1 MTFWTFLDRHGSGI
15 FWLIFVLS
23 FSFGWCGAP
32 HSGCTLHIG
41 PTTVTSASA
50 SVAP

>member
-1 MTFWTFLDRHGSGI
+1 MTFWTFLDRNGFCISC
-15 FWLIFVLS
+15 LVFVVVS
-23 FSFGWCGAP
+23 MATCGAP

-50 SVAP
+50 SVP